1 MSDLFG
7 TRAPITSDIA
17 FLIQIVLLILLV
29 AGFWLGR
36 KKSADSLS
44 KHRMLMRVVVILNTG
59 VLLLVMLPSFAL
71 AFDFVL
77 AEAAAGVPLILVHHS
92 LGLIAEVLG
101 IILMFR
107 KFGDVR
113 LWMRVTFSVWLV
125 VMSLGLAVYVVYWVL
140 APPS

>member
-17 FLIQIVLLILLV
+17 LVIQVVLLILLL
-29 AGFWLGR
+29 AGLRLGKR
-36 KKSADSLS
+36 KTANSLS
-44 KHRMLMRVVVILNTG
+44 KHGMLMKVMVLLNTG
-59 VLLLVMLPSFAL
+59 VLLLVMLPSFVI

-77 AEAAAGVPLILVHHS
+77 AEVATGVPLILVHHS

-101 IILMFR
+101 VTLIFR

-113 LWMRVTFSVWLV
+113 LWMRVTFSVWFVALL
-125 VMSLGLAVYVVYWVL
+125 LGLTVYVVYWAL
-140 APPS
+140 PTPS